1 MTSTRINI
9 MNFKH
14 LAFLIFLCFHKVNGI
29 HVRKQTNSIFP
40 TITYP
45 NGHTTWFVGQTHNV
59 TWNAVPGDITADVF
73 FATTDDLAPSGVF
86 AATKFPLAAGR
97 VEVIVPQKSNG
108 NSYVVALLVEGN
120 VSPPSQAFGIG
131 VAPNPSGSSST
142 ISVSS
147 NASISLS
154 STSSLPSGSTTI
166 SVNGT
171 TTSTSSVTS
180 STAPLPSQ
188 SSSATSSPSSSDFTP
203 SLTPGPSS
211 SVASIISKVN
221 SQAGEATSVAGVQ
234 PSAVTSVGFKN
245 GLPKITDL
253 FIYLSILSL
262 FIFY

>member
-1 MTSTRINI
+1 

-14 LAFLIFLCFHKVNGI
+14 LAFLIFLCFQKVNGI

-40 TITYP
+40 IITYP

-131 VAPNPSGSSST
+131 VAPNPSRSSSI

-154 STSSLPSGSTTI
+154 STSSLPSSSTTS

-171 TTSTSSVTS
+171 TTSTSPVTVTS
-180 STAPLPSQ
+180 STAPPPSQ
-188 SSSATSSPSSSDFTP
+188 SSSATSSPSSSGSTP

-245 GLPKITDL
+245 GLPNITDL
-253 FIYLSILSL
+253 FKFLSILSL